1 MSGRDACGPLWC
13 EPENVIR
20 FVPNADMM
28 RQLPNLISCLRIA
41 LVAPLVALLLQ
52 GDFETALWI
61 GVAAGLS
68 DALDGFLARHFGWR
82 SRLGSLL
89 DPAADKLLLVAAY
102 LCLAQI
108 GHIAWVLALLVLA
121 RDVVIVLG
129 ALAYRGVV
137 GEFEARPS
145 LWSKATTLGQILFVL
160 LVLASHAF
168 AFHWQQRGYAWIV
181 AALTVISGVDY
192 IVRWG
197 LRARNALHARR
208 TPQ

>member
-1 MSGRDACGPLWC
+1 ML
-13 EPENVIR
+13 
-20 FVPNADMM
+20 

-41 LVAPLVALLLQ
+41 LVAPLIVLLLE
-52 GDFETALWI
+52 GNFEAALWI
-61 GVAAGLS
+61 AVAAGLS

-102 LCLAQI
+102 LCLAQV
-108 GHIAWVLALLVLA
+108 GQVAWALALLVLA
-121 RDVVIVLG
+121 RDAVIVLG
-129 ALAYRGVV
+129 ALAFHHVI

-168 AFHWQQRGYAWIV
+168 AFHWQQHGYAWII

-197 LRARNALHARR
+197 LRARNALRARKTSR
-208 TPQ
+208 